1 MRVQICA
8 PGTTCRS
15 PTSNLELPRAS
26 DKLVSMDYEPLYHER
41 TRFRFA
47 IIMAVFFALI
57 AAAMLGLLVYHF
69 AIKLI
74 DETPGIGWLFLTEF
88 AVMTVVAIVVA
99 QFSHLDVVL
108 TYQAIIIKFG
118 RIQKSIPWT
127 DVQAYH
133 TVTEGRFLT
142 GGGFHLGA
150 GRRGWYAE
158 YTVLGKPRVVLSLNT
173 GRIRRVIFSSAN
185 PQEIARIIKKQTGKD
200 ESQ

>member
-1 MRVQICA
+1 
-8 PGTTCRS
+8 
-15 PTSNLELPRAS
+15 
-26 DKLVSMDYEPLYHER
+26 MDYEPLYHER

-47 IIMAVFFALI
+47 TIMAVFFALI

-69 AIKLI
+69 VVQPL
-74 DETPGIGWLFLTEF
+74 DETPGIGWLFLGEF
-88 AVMTVVAIVVA
+88 VVMTAVAVFVA

-118 RIQKSIPWT
+118 RIQKFIPWI
-127 DVQAYH
+127 DVQSYH
-133 TVTEGRFLT
+133 TVTEGRFLAS
-142 GGGFHLGA
+142 GGFHLGA

-173 GRIRRVIFSSAN
+173 GRIRHVIFSTAN

-200 ESQ
+200 ESK

>member
-1 MRVQICA
+1 
-8 PGTTCRS
+8 
-15 PTSNLELPRAS
+15 
-26 DKLVSMDYEPLYHER
+26 VSTDYEPLYHER

-47 IIMAVFFALI
+47 TIMAVFFGLV

-69 AIKLI
+69 TIEPLDK
-74 DETPGIGWLFLTEF
+74 TPGIGWLFLGEF
-88 AVMTVVAIVVA
+88 VVMTAVAVFVA

-108 TYQAIIIKFG
+108 THQAIIIKFG
-118 RIQKSIPWT
+118 RIQKFITWI

-133 TVTEGRFLT
+133 TVTEGRFLA

-150 GRRGWYAE
+150 SRGGWFAE
-158 YTVLGKPRVVLSLNT
+158 YTVIGKPRVALRLNT
-173 GRIRRVIFSSAN
+173 GRIRNVIFSTSS